1 MSSDRERILA
11 SLLDERTVDIVT
23 TGRRTG
29 RSRVTEIWTTCL
41 FGAVHICGT
50 PNAGRSDVDRQPRDW
65 LANLL
70 AEPKMILRLK
80 QGVEADLPAT
90 AEPVTDPEERRR
102 ILSQP
107 STEYYRDAISLDAA
121 VAASPIVRLTF
132 VDDAAWL
139 NEAVANR

>member
-1 MSSDRERILA
+1 MSSDRDQVLD
-11 SLLDERTVDIVT
+11 SLFDERTVDIVT

-29 RSRVTEIWTTCL
+29 RTRVTEIWTTCL
-41 FGAVHICGT
+41 FGQVFICGT
-50 PNAGRSDVDRQPRDW
+50 PNAGRDGVERTPRDW

-70 AEPKMILRLK
+70 AEPRLVLRLK
-80 QGVEADLPAT
+80 NRAEADLPAV

-107 STEYYRDAISLDAA
+107 STEYYRNAVSLDVA
-121 VAASPIVRLTF
+121 VAHSPIVRLTF

-139 NEAVANR
+139 NEAVASR